1 MFFYWNF
8 VFIECDSNENFEKF
22 LKQALLT
29 VTRYMDTRYLI
40 QTTFYVDTIISLSKR
55 ANNRKPKMFL
65 LYFKTM
71 INTKKFY

>member
-55 ANNRKPKMFL
+55 ANNREPKMFL
-65 LYFKTM
+65 LCFKTM